1 MRLSAARVDSGQEK
15 SALVACR
22 PAKDAQ
28 STLFR
33 MGGGFLS
40 LSLLLVPR
48 FRRSIWPN
56 KIERLPIR
64 HFFLFPKNEK
74 FDRWSFQRKGN
85 LPSRSCPL
93 DS

>member
-33 MGGGFLS
+33 MGGGFS
-40 LSLLLVPR
+40 LSLLLSPVNLDKQDR
-48 FRRSIWPN
+48 TTSDS
-56 KIERLPIR
+56 K
-64 HFFLFPKNEK
+64 FFF
-74 FDRWSFQRKGN
+74 SFQKMKDKNSSKDEN
-85 LPSRSCPL
+85 LGVLYDFS
-93 DS
+93 

>member
-22 PAKDAQ
+22 SAKDAQ

-40 LSLLLVPR
+40 LSL
-48 FRRSIWPN
+48 
-56 KIERLPIR
+56 
-64 HFFLFPKNEK
+64 
-74 FDRWSFQRKGN
+74 
-85 LPSRSCPL
+85 SRSTVSTVNL
-93 DS
+93 GE